1 MGNITAGI
9 DLISR
14 LRKFYGK
21 KHEAYGLTVPL
32 LTTSSGE
39 KFGKSAGNAVFIDS
53 SLTTL
58 IKCIN
63 ISLMFQ
69 MI

>member
-14 LRKFYGK
+14 LKKFYDK

-39 KFGKSAGNAVFIDS
+39 NLVN
-53 SLTTL
+53 LLVMQYLL
-58 IKCIN
+58 I
-63 ISLMFQ
+63 LV
-69 MI
+69 

>member
-14 LRKFYGK
+14 LKKFYDK

-39 KFGKSAGNAVFIDS
+39 KFGKSAGNAGIY
-53 SLTTL
+53 
-58 IKCIN
+58 
-63 ISLMFQ
+63 
-69 MI
+69 